1 MGELRSIKSVV
12 NAVFAFLVFLLL
24 YGFFVPGHVK
34 GSTGAPR
41 FLKMTVEDAA
51 DNHEHV
57 SFSIPYAFFGGFLK
71 MAATGRL
78 ERELAYHLDCTVESD
93 RLRSVVADLEKG
105 PDGTPVT
112 QEHDGQVFTFKK
124 DGPVVEM
131 AVLRSPTVPA
141 PEVKESEASDG
152 ESEEGEASGE
162 KSGAAEKPAKVTSS
176 KAPAPP
182 APPAP
187 PALPVTTEPPK
198 VEVTVRLPFR
208 LLKAAVAEEKDFDV
222 ATLVGELQT
231 AAKGELVDVTTHD
244 AHVKVWVE

>member
-1 MGELRSIKSVV
+1 MGVLRSTKSVV

-34 GSTGAPR
+34 GTTGAPR

-51 DNHEHV
+51 DRHEHL

-112 QEHDGQVFTFKK
+112 QEHDGQTFIFKK

-131 AVLRSPTVPA
+131 AVLRSPSSSVPEV
-141 PEVKESEASDG
+141 PEVKEV
-152 ESEEGEASGE
+152 SEEESDE
-162 KSGAAEKPAKVTSS
+162 DGAKAAHKV
-176 KAPAPP
+176 PPPP

-187 PALPVTTEPPK
+187 PTPATLPTVTEPPK
-198 VEVTVRLPFR
+198 LEVTVRLPFR
-208 LLKAAVAEEKDFDV
+208 LLKAAVAEERDFDV